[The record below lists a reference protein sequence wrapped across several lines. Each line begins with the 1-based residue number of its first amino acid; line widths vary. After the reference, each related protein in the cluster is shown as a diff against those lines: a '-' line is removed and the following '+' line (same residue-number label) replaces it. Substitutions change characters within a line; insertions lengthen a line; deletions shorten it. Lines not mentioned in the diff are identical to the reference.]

1 MSDLSRGY
9 RSDDERLADE
19 TDGRQGG
26 HTGRITNETDAD
38 GRSVRVLQADPHES
52 IILTPKDL
60 GGDGA
65 PPLVVRGDEHN
76 RFVLRHGTGRPG
88 STLIAEGEPS
98 LAAGDANVSIVL
110 RGGTVATV
118 PQCAGLEAHDHAN
131 VLIGGSGFPA
141 TVDGHALAS
150 ITGDGREGKPVVC
163 RGDSRAVA
171 FDAPDL
177 VLEGRATA
185 AVFHGGHVTMSG
197 SSRADLYDEVS
208 AEMRDD
214 AKARISDNVT
224 VDAYGRAVVEK
235 GGMLDRKEPLVGRDR
250 LPRKMG
256 RGHGARPAKP
266 ENVAL
271 HDQAR
276 ADKGLTGRNGRSK
289 GSTAARILARTPSAD
304 TGREVEA
311 GR

>member
-38 GRSVRVLQADPHES
+38 GRPVRVLQADPHEA

-65 PPLVVRGDEHN
+65 PPLVVKGDGHN

-88 STLIAEGEPS
+88 STLIAEGDPS
-98 LAAGDANVSIVL
+98 LAAGDANVRIVL
-110 RGGTVATV
+110 RGGAVATV
-118 PQCAGLEAHDHAN
+118 PECAGLEVHDHAN
-131 VLIGGSGFPA
+131 ALVGGSGFPV

-150 ITGDGREGKPVVC
+150 IVGDGRKGKPVVC

-171 FDAPDL
+171 FGASDL

-185 AVFHGGHVTMSG
+185 AAFGRGHVTMSG

-224 VDAYGRAVVEK
+224 VDAYGRAAVGK
-235 GGMLDRKEPLVGRDR
+235 GGMLRRKEPMVGRDS

-256 RGHGARPAKP
+256 PGHGARPAKP
-266 ENVAL
+266 ENVVL

-276 ADKGLTGRNGRSK
+276 AEKGLTGRNGRSK

-304 TGREVEA
+304 TGREAEA